1 MINCKKL
8 VSVLFVC
15 AIFTVPYGANANDT
29 ALHEAILASPLP
41 VEQPQAE
48 PSAKDRIQAI
58 LKEFDHKTEGVK
70 KGNVYVPKD
79 TQITLELI
87 DSVSSK
93 KNKTGDPFKLK
104 TTEDLRINNVVI
116 LPKGLECEGVII
128 KASSNG
134 IFGRGGNLEI
144 NIPSI
149 QTRNGVNIPL
159 NGYVKGYGRDD
170 NGAVAV
176 AAVVSLVGG
185 LFMHGENIY
194 YNQGQVFKVTVQK
207 DTDLSTTPDN
217 LNEAMSVVVP
227 QGQNVTVSAA
237 R

>member
-1 MINCKKL
+1 MMNCKQL
-8 VSVLFVC
+8 VSVLFMC
-15 AIFTVPYGANANDT
+15 TIFTIPYGANANDMV
-29 ALHEAILASPLP
+29 LHKPILASPLP
-41 VEQPQAE
+41 VEQSQAE
-48 PSAKDRIQAI
+48 PSTKDRIQAI

-79 TQITLELI
+79 TQITLELM
-87 DSVSSK
+87 DSVNSK
-93 KNKTGDPFKLK
+93 KNKTGDPLKLK

-116 LPKGLECEGVII
+116 LPKGSNCEGVII
-128 KASSNG
+128 KASGNG

-149 QTRNGVNIPL
+149 QTRNGVHIPL

-185 LFMHGENIY
+185 LFMRGENIY

-207 DTDLSTTPDN
+207 DTDLSATPEN
-217 LNEAMSVVVP
+217 LNEAMNVVLP

-237 R
+237 K